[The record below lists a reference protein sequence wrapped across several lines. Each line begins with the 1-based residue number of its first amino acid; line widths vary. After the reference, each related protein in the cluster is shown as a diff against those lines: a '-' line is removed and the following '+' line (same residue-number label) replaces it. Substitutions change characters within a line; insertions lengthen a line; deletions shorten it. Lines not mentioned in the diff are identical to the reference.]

1 LSDSLIRFVVIL
13 HSTSKP
19 VLAVAGSAHLVARS
33 AQPCFNGGVR
43 PLTELA
49 ERIAA
54 LGTREPPSPLLPDLK
69 LSHITG
75 PTTPTCSVARPM
87 LAIVAQGA
95 KRTVLADRVY
105 EYRAG
110 DYLISTVDLPVTG
123 QVTEAG
129 VARPFLGLGL
139 GLDESIIAQLMLE
152 TGLGKPT
159 EHDDLGMVTAA
170 ADEELVDAVVRLLRL
185 LDRPRDFAVLAP
197 GVRREIHWRLMT
209 GPHAALVRRIGISDS
224 RVSVVRRAARWIT
237 EHYDRTIRI
246 ADVADHV
253 GVSEATLNRHFRAI
267 TAMSPLQYQKQIRLS
282 HARAR
287 LMAAPDDIAGV
298 GHAVGYDSPSQ
309 FNREYRRMFGVP
321 PGQDALRLQSTVL
334 VESV

>member
-1 LSDSLIRFVVIL
+1 M
-13 HSTSKP
+13 
-19 VLAVAGSAHLVARS
+19 
-33 AQPCFNGGVR
+33 R

-54 LGTREPPSPLLPDLK
+54 LSTREPPSPLLPDLTV
-69 LSHITG
+69 SHITG
-75 PTTPTCSVARPM
+75 PATPTCSVTRPM
-87 LAIVAQGA
+87 FAIVAQGA

-105 EYRAG
+105 EYHAG
-110 DYLISTVDLPVTG
+110 QYLIGTVDLPVTG

-129 VARPFLGLGL
+129 VARPFLALGL
-139 GLDESIIAQLMLE
+139 VLDESIVAQLMLE
-152 TGLGKPT
+152 TGLGKPA
-159 EHDDLGMVTAA
+159 DNGDLGLVTAD

-197 GVRREIHWRLMT
+197 GVQREIHWRLMT

-224 RVSVVRRAARWIT
+224 RVSIVRSAARWIID
-237 EHYDRTIRI
+237 HHDQTIRI
-246 ADVADHV
+246 AEVADHV

-321 PGQDALRLQSTVL
+321 PGQDAIRLQGTVL
-334 VESV
+334 VDSV